1 MKHQKL
7 DELYSDDDIVV
18 VNKPTGLLSIPDRFD
33 TELPNVRNILRD
45 RYGTIFVVHRLDRET
60 SGVMIM
66 AKPAEAHKHLSE
78 QFEHHTVKKLYHAI
92 VSGIIEPDTLPIN
105 ISIGPDPRRK
115 GLMKPTARGKAAHT
129 VVRVVERFRVATLVE
144 CELITGRQ
152 HQIRVH
158 CAAVGHPL
166 FVDADY
172 GRAKEFMLSSIKRK
186 FNLAKNTEERPVI
199 ARVTLHAH
207 ALHVNHPT
215 TDARMAWEAPYPKDF
230 AATLQ
235 VLRKYAA
242 PYASRFDDVEFF

>member
-1 MKHQKL
+1 MKHQML

-45 RYGTIFVVHRLDRET
+45 RYGSIFVVHRLDRET

-66 AKPAEAHKHLSE
+66 AKTAEAHKHLSE
-78 QFEHHTVKKLYHAI
+78 QFEHHTVKKFYHAI
-92 VSGIIEPDTLPIN
+92 VSGIIDPDTLPID
-105 ISIGPDPRRK
+105 IAIGPDPRRK
-115 GLMKPTARGKAAHT
+115 GLMKPTARGKEAHT
-129 VVRVVERFRVATLVE
+129 VLRVVERFRVATLVE

-158 CAAVGHPL
+158 CAAIGHPL

-186 FNLAKNTEERPVI
+186 FNLAKNTEERPII

-207 ALHVNHPT
+207 ALHATHPT
-215 TDARMAWEAPYPKDF
+215 TGERMVWEASHPKDF
-230 AATLQ
+230 AAALQ